1 MPGPIKVLRLGSSL
15 DFLGELPPG
24 TRAWEVAQG
33 ILAEQSGHPV
43 QTIVRGIWP
52 TDAFQGILE
61 RWMREFEPDIVL
73 FTVSSF
79 WVETETLSGRFQQFG
94 RPGKKIADVSRK
106 ASVRPVVAQRRLYQ
120 WGRIALLR
128 TLGGRPSHTPARIEA
143 LMESWLRTVCRNE
156 EVGVAVVGTPFSPD
170 TLAGGKARRR
180 ASTRKDELRARLA
193 RLCEKFG
200 VLHDLPPHG
209 PDAFSAEL
217 RLADKVHFN
226 ERAHAQM
233 GEIDGRALVEVWR
246 QMEGGKT

>member
-1 MPGPIKVLRLGSSL
+1 MAKPIKVLRLGSSL
-15 DFLGELPPG
+15 DFSGELPPG
-24 TRAWEVAQG
+24 TRAWEVAQR
-33 ILAEQSGHPV
+33 ILAEGSGEAV
-43 QTIVRGIWP
+43 ETVVKGIWP
-52 TDAFQGILE
+52 SDAFEGILE

-94 RPGKKIADVSRK
+94 RPGSRIADASRK
-106 ASVRPVVAQRRLYQ
+106 ASVRPFVAQRRLYQ

-143 LMESWLRTVCRNE
+143 LMESWLRIVCRNE

-170 TLAGGKARRR
+170 TLASTKARRR
-180 ASTRKDELRARLA
+180 ASIRKDDLRARLA
-193 RLCEKFG
+193 RLCERFG
-200 VLHDLPPHG
+200 VYHNLPPHG
-209 PDAFSAEL
+209 PDAFSADL

-226 ERAHAQM
+226 ERAHARM

-246 QMEGGKT
+246 RMSGKD